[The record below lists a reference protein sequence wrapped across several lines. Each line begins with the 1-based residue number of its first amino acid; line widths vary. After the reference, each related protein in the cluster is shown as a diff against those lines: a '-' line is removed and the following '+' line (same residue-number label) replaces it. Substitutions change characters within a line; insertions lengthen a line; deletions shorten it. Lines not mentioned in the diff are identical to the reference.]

1 VRIKSILKRLQ
12 SAIADPFEELNNWER
27 IVRYIW
33 NVLRQGTRQL
43 SQDRASMM
51 AASLTYRTLFGLL
64 PVIVVGAA
72 VAKSIMGVERFQE
85 FLHNSISALGL
96 NEVQL
101 QISSSGAT
109 ETLGSW
115 LSDLVST
122 GMSINISALTWI
134 GLLVLIYSAIALLV
148 DIETCFNIICRA
160 KKGRTWLR
168 RLPLYWFV
176 LTFGPVLIAIA
187 FWTDAKVDTFFF
199 AYIQWDWLHWIIAW
213 LWDFAIVCFSI
224 FFLYRMVPTSRAALR
239 PTMIG
244 ALIATILLL
253 AGKEI
258 LDLYFNHAMSLRQLY
273 GSIGLVPVFMFWL
286 YVMWLIILLGLQVT
300 AILHQVR
307 VDQEKQPSDK

>member
-1 VRIKSILKRLQ
+1 VRINSILKRLQ
-12 SAIADPFEELNNWER
+12 SAIADPLEELNKWER

-33 NVLRQGTRQL
+33 KVLRQGAHQL

-64 PVIVVGAA
+64 PVIVVGAG
-72 VAKSIMGVERFQE
+72 VAKSIMGVNRFQE
-85 FLHNSISALGL
+85 FLHGSISALGL
-96 NEVQL
+96 NKVQL
-101 QISSSGAT
+101 QISDNGTS

-115 LSDLVST
+115 LSDLVSS

-134 GLLVLIYSAIALLV
+134 SLLVLIYSAIALLV

-187 FWTDAKVDTFFF
+187 FWTDAQVDAFFL
-199 AYIQWDWLHWIIAW
+199 AYIEWDWLHWIIAS
-213 LWDFAIVCFSI
+213 LWDFAFVCFAL
-224 FFLYRMVPTSRAALR
+224 FLLYRMVPTNRAALR
-239 PTMIG
+239 PTIAG
-244 ALIATILLL
+244 AVIATVLLL
-253 AGKEI
+253 AGKET
-258 LDLYFNHAMSLRQLY
+258 LDLYFTHAMSLRQLY

-300 AILHQVR
+300 AILQQVR
-307 VDQEKQPSDK
+307 VSTENEPSDK

>member
-1 VRIKSILKRLQ
+1 M
-12 SAIADPFEELNNWER
+12 DPLEELNKWER

-33 NVLRQGTRQL
+33 KVLRQGAHQL

-64 PVIVVGAA
+64 PVIVVGAG
-72 VAKSIMGVERFQE
+72 VAKSIMGVNRFQE
-85 FLHNSISALGL
+85 FLHDSISALGL
-96 NEVQL
+96 NKVQL
-101 QISSSGAT
+101 QISDNGTS

-115 LSDLVST
+115 LSDLVSS

-134 GLLVLIYSAIALLV
+134 SLLVLIYSAIALLV

-187 FWTDAKVDTFFF
+187 FWTDAQVDAFFL
-199 AYIQWDWLHWIIAW
+199 AYIEWDWLHWIIAS
-213 LWDFAIVCFSI
+213 LWDFAFVCFAL
-224 FFLYRMVPTSRAALR
+224 FLLYRMVPTSRAALR
-239 PTMIG
+239 PTIAG
-244 ALIATILLL
+244 AVIATVLLL
-253 AGKEI
+253 AGKET
-258 LDLYFNHAMSLRQLY
+258 LDLYFTHAMSLRQLY

-300 AILHQVR
+300 AILQQVR
-307 VDQEKQPSDK
+307 VSTENEPSDK

>member
-1 VRIKSILKRLQ
+1 MRINSILKRLQ
-12 SAIADPFEELNNWER
+12 SAIADPLEELDKWER

-33 NVLRQGTRQL
+33 NVLRQGARQL

-64 PVIVVGAA
+64 PVIVVGAG
-72 VAKSIMGVERFQE
+72 VAKSIMGVNRFQE
-85 FLHNSISALGL
+85 FLHDSISALGL
-96 NEVQL
+96 NQVQL
-101 QISSSGAT
+101 QISDNGTT

-115 LSDLVST
+115 LSDLVSS
-122 GMSINISALTWI
+122 GMSINIAALTWI

-187 FWTDAKVDTFFF
+187 FWTDAQVDAFFL
-199 AYIQWDWLHWIIAW
+199 AYIEWDWLHWIIAS
-213 LWDFAIVCFSI
+213 LWDIAFVCFAL
-224 FFLYRMVPTSRAALR
+224 FLLYRMVPTSRAAVR

-244 ALIATILLL
+244 AMIATVLLL
-253 AGKEI
+253 AGKET
-258 LDLYFNHAMSLRQLY
+258 LDLYFTHAMSLRQLY

-286 YVMWLIILLGLQVT
+286 YVMWLTILLGLQVT
-300 AILHQVR
+300 TILHQVR
-307 VDQEKQPSDK
+307 VNTEIEPSDK